1 MSDEMWLCAVIG
13 ITAIY
18 IFVPFKQIGD
28 YEKNEDSIRTGQGKE
43 DPFEF
48 LYSKAQAQHKLLK
61 AKRDKDDDKDNAP
74 DTSELS
80 ESGGMVTHGEP
91 IQTLVS

>member
-1 MSDEMWLCAVIG
+1 MTIVSSFTC
-13 ITAIY
+13 ITSP
-18 IFVPFKQIGD
+18 FCFKQIAD
-28 YEKNEDSIRTGQGKE
+28 YEKNKDSIRTGQGKE

-48 LYSKAQAQHKLLK
+48 LYSKAQAQHELLK
-61 AKRDKDDDKDNAP
+61 AKRDKDDAT

-80 ESGGMVTHGEP
+80 EPMVTHGEP